1 MIGFQNVFRGY
12 ILKDW
17 TSANFNQ
24 EKYHKLNKIAVR
36 LCVMHYYECWI
47 DRNKKYH
54 EEEFQR
60 NRIIKW
66 YQKVKESMINS
77 PYPQVKAFVQRNQL
91 DTERVKTQA
100 MQRWI
105 YNVKEMVKKAEEKP
119 KNDIRRYCEEL

>member
-1 MIGFQNVFRGY
+1 MFRGY
-12 ILKDW
+12 ILKAW
-17 TSANFNQ
+17 TGANFNQ

-100 MQRWI
+100 M
-105 YNVKEMVKKAEEKP
+105 
-119 KNDIRRYCEEL
+119 